1 LYVIWA
7 DASHPLLHENDY
19 MHLAYEL
26 AIRNPDLQ
34 EEIVV
39 KQRDR
44 IKNPDR
50 KRQFEFIARA
60 TTPDVVEQEKLF
72 HSLLMAEN
80 RRIEPWALKTLGY
93 LCHPLREK
101 QAVKYIREA
110 LEALPYIQRTS
121 DIFFPQNW
129 TMALLKDRYSS
140 KAWKA
145 VDDFLR
151 DNKELPELLRSKILQ
166 ATWNL
171 QRRVKDK

>member
-1 LYVIWA
+1 MPYINSA
-7 DASHPLLHENDY
+7 R
-19 MHLAYEL
+19 M
-26 AIRNPDLQ
+26 
-34 EEIVV
+34 
-39 KQRDR
+39 DR

-72 HSLLMAEN
+72 YSLLMAEN

-129 TMALLKDRYSS
+129 TMTLLKDRYNSS
-140 KAWKA
+140 I
-145 VDDFLR
+145 VIFG
-151 DNKELPELLRSKILQ
+151 
-166 ATWNL
+166 
-171 QRRVKDK
+171 